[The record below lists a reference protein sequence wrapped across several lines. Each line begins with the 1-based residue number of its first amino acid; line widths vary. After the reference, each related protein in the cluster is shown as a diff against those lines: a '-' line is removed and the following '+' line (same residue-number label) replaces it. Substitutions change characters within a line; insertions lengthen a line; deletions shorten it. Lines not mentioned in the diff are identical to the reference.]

1 MGKTAIIV
9 GATGLVGSQV
19 THLLIENE
27 RYDKIIVFVRR
38 TMNISSDKLEEHI
51 VDYSKMDDWKSLIKG
66 DELYSALGTTI
77 KKAGSKE
84 RQYTIDFQYQYDAA
98 KAAAENGVKKYL
110 LVSSAGA
117 HHKSPSFYT
126 KIKGELDVAVQ
137 QLNFDHTFIFRP
149 SLLAGE
155 RDENRLG
162 EKIGYAILQPLSR
175 LPFIK
180 KYRPIFGYEVALAMI
195 NTANKSKKKSDIF
208 ELDEIFELLST

>member
-1 MGKTAIIV
+1 MSKTAVII
-9 GATGLVGSQV
+9 GATGLVGSQI
-19 THLLIENE
+19 THLLIEDE
-27 RYDKIIVFVRR
+27 RYEKIVVFVRR
-38 TMNISSDKLEEHI
+38 TMNISSEKLEEHI
-51 VDYSKMDDWKSLIKG
+51 VDYDKIEDWKHLIQG
-66 DELYSALGTTI
+66 DELYSALGTTL

-84 RQYTIDFQYQYDAA
+84 RQYTIDFQYQYNAA
-98 KAAAENGVKKYL
+98 KAASENGVKKYL

-117 HHKSPSFYT
+117 NHKSPSFYT
-126 KIKGELDVAVQ
+126 KMKGELDEAVKK
-137 QLNFDHTFIFRP
+137 LDFSNTFIFRP

-195 NTANKSKKKSDIF
+195 NTANRNEDEFGVF
-208 ELDEIFELLST
+208 ELDEIFDLLK